1 MKVAGYDFP
10 DELYYLVDDQVWARL
25 LDDGT
30 ACVGITSL
38 GIALAGEIY
47 MCRAKPV
54 GATVEQGRSVAVVEL
69 AKAIVSV
76 RSPLSGSVIEVN
88 PLLADEP
95 GLVHREPYGRGWIA
109 RVAPGSF
116 ETERQALVHGEPVGP
131 AMARH
136 AMLNRVD

>member
-30 ACVGITSL
+30 VKVGITAL

-47 MCRAKPV
+47 MCRTKPLGAK
-54 GATVEQGRSVAVVEL
+54 VEQGRSVAVVEL

-76 RSPLSGSVIEVN
+76 RSPLSGSVVEVN
-88 PLLADEP
+88 PLLADDP

-109 RVAPGSF
+109 RIAAADF
-116 ETERQALVHGEPVGP
+116 EADRLALVHGEPVGP